1 MENPTTLLVAIMF
14 VTILAMAI
22 GSILMACAEIA
33 GGLRRPVPQR
43 IQLSWIFLML
53 FILLNLFWETT
64 AILEVEQ
71 WMFAEFLY
79 VIAGPIVLL
88 FATGVIASPE
98 QDSENSERHS
108 HYLGL
113 SRRFFIMLALHDAWI
128 IGIDIWYANLNP
140 VSLVNGLLLILFLLL
155 AFSRSLRIHI
165 AGASLAWGGYLVEL
179 VLRSLAAPGIQ

>member
-33 GGLRRPVPQR
+33 GGLRRPAPER
-43 IQLSWIFLML
+43 IQLSWILLML

-64 AILEVEQ
+64 AILEIDQ
-71 WMFAEFLY
+71 WRFTEFLY

-98 QDSENSERHS
+98 QASENSQRYD

-128 IGIDIWYANLNP
+128 IGIDIWFQNLNIL
-140 VSLVNGLLLILFLLL
+140 SLVNGLLLILFLLL
-155 AFSRSLRIHI
+155 AFSRSLRIHV
-165 AGASLAWGGYLVEL
+165 AGALLAWGGYVVEL